1 MLTFVAQRQKNM
13 KSTLLSA
20 VALLAV
26 IFLLVLSSG
35 RKGNE
40 AGHFDEEVVKVSP
53 LPVVFDLRKTNRLAY
68 VHLQPSS
75 GCWAS
80 AAMTCLETAWKTT
93 GFGDFTL
100 SDNHLKNCHGFLAKR
115 GLYGNPWTVTAYFAN
130 GMGPVLRT
138 GVDTSCAGP
147 AEQAAIIT
155 GARYLPRDPQIIKNS
170 ILNFGAVFSMMYY
183 RDAWLDPV
191 SHTYCYQAGSDIN
204 HVVALV
210 GWNDTLT
217 TAGGRGAWIAQNSK
231 GNKWADKGF
240 FYVSYADSG
249 ILRYN
254 AAWPSWMSYDDRV
267 KICYYDT
274 MGSYRSFGY
283 GDSVCCGLVK
293 FTAGEDAEI
302 FRIGTYVAHPHTRIS
317 GQLYSSFDP
326 SGKIPVTV
334 QAGIRPEVCRFAG
347 YYSFDL
353 ARPVTIDKGSDFW
366 VMLRYVTPADTTPMP
381 IEIAVPAYAKP
392 HITSGKCWVNPD
404 SDRWPPAW
412 YEAGTGSPWR
422 NYGFDLCIKAYIRK
436 VR

>member
-1 MLTFVAQRQKNM
+1 M

-20 VALLAV
+20 FALLALA
-26 IFLLVLSSG
+26 FMFALSSG
-35 RKGNE
+35 RPGGD
-40 AGHFDEEVVKVSP
+40 AGDYDEEVVKATV
-53 LPVVFDLRKTNRLAY
+53 LPPVFDLRTTGRITSI
-68 VHLQPSS
+68 HLQPSS

-80 AAMTCLETAWKTT
+80 AAMTCLETAWKTA

-115 GLYGNPWTVTAYFAN
+115 GLYGNPWTVTAYFTN
-130 GMGPVLRT
+130 GMGPVLRNGADT
-138 GVDTSCAGP
+138 GCAGP
-147 AEQAAIIT
+147 AEPVAVIT
-155 GARYLPRDPQIIKNS
+155 GARYLPRDPLVIKNS

-191 SHTYCYQAGSDIN
+191 LHTYCYQVNSDVN

-217 TAGGRGAWIAQNSK
+217 TAGGRGAWIAQNSR
-231 GNKWADKGF
+231 GNKWADRGF

-254 AAWPSWMSYDDRV
+254 AAWPSWMPYDDKV

-283 GDSVCCGLVK
+283 RDSVCCGLVK
-293 FTAGEDAEI
+293 FTAGEDVEI
-302 FRIGTYVAHPHTRIS
+302 FRVGTCIAHPKTRIS
-317 GQLYSSFDP
+317 GKIYASFDP
-326 SGKIPVTV
+326 SKKIPGTV
-334 QAGIRPEVCRFAG
+334 LADIRPVVCRFAG

-353 ARPVTIDKGSDFW
+353 DKPVSVGRGSDFY
-366 VMLRYVTPADTTPMP
+366 VMLRYVSPADTTPLP
-381 IEIAVPAYAKP
+381 IETFVPAYARP

-404 SDRWPPAW
+404 QEKWPSAW
-412 YEAGTGSPWR
+412 YEAGAASPWR
-422 NYGFDLCIKAYIRK
+422 NYDFDLCIKAY
-436 VR
+436 VRMVH